1 VRHEEDA
8 EPVAAPHCR
17 ERPLRR
23 PLVAGEPEAKAVIVG
38 DPVQAVV
45 RVRLAPAASRRG
57 FEQYLRTLAYV
68 RCGWQVTG
76 DVDYELLIACRAIAD
91 LDSVLT
97 CLRGCGGT
105 EMASAELV
113 LHEVA
118 GPEAARPAPAL
129 AGATARPGRPVR
141 PRPACVSTETWTRES
156 GR

>member
-1 VRHEEDA
+1 MTHEEDA
-8 EPVAAPHCR
+8 EPVAAPHGR

-45 RVRLAPAASRRG
+45 RVRLAPATSRRG
-57 FEQYLRTLAYV
+57 FEQYLRTLACV

-91 LDSVLT
+91 LDGVLT

-113 LHEVA
+113 LREVVA
-118 GPEAARPAPAL
+118 GPGAARPAPAL
-129 AGATARPGRPVR
+129 AGAAGNGRSD
-141 PRPACVSTETWTRES
+141 A
-156 GR
+156 GH

>member
-1 VRHEEDA
+1 MSILPRASGRAHHGDVAHDEDA

-23 PLVAGEPEAKAVIVG
+23 PLAAGEPEAKAVIVG

-57 FEQYLRTLAYV
+57 FEQYLRTLACV

-91 LDSVLT
+91 LDGVLT

-105 EMASAELV
+105 EVASAELV
-113 LHEVA
+113 LREVD
-118 GPEAARPAPAL
+118 GPGAARPALVAV
-129 AGATARPGRPVR
+129 AGNGRSDV
-141 PRPACVSTETWTRES
+141 
-156 GR
+156 GH

>member
-1 VRHEEDA
+1 MSNLSRAFGRAHHGDVTHDEDA

-23 PLVAGEPEAKAVIVG
+23 PLVAGDPEAKTVIVG
-38 DPVQAVV
+38 DPVQAVI
-45 RVRLAPAASRRG
+45 RIRLAPAASRHG
-57 FEQYLRTLAYV
+57 FEQYLRTLSCV

-105 EMASAELV
+105 EVASAELV
-113 LHEVA
+113 LREVA
-118 GPEAARPAPAL
+118 GPEATYPSPAL
-129 AGATARPGRPVR
+129 AGAAGRSD
-141 PRPACVSTETWTRES
+141 VSH
-156 GR
+156 